1 MKRFTSLL
9 LLLALVIGVFA
20 VPSRVHADAGDKLVA
35 LTFDDGP
42 GPYTARL
49 LDGLKERGVVVTFFM
64 LGSRAEAYPAIVK
77 RAYEEGHQIAN
88 HSYSHA
94 EMTALGDAAVQNE
107 FSRTADLLYQN
118 SGGAENCIVRLP
130 YGSSSARVRSL
141 IDAPIIV
148 WSVDPVDWKYRNA
161 ATVRQNIASGVF
173 DGAIVLAHDIHSTTV
188 EGALAAIDDLL
199 ARGYEF
205 VTVNELFRRRG
216 VPMENGVEYYSC
228 KPDGSADPGP
238 IPMPEISCS
247 MMNGKI
253 EITIT
258 NTGDAPVYYTT
269 DGSSPAVSGQ
279 VYTEPFLVT
288 ANTTIRAFA
297 AYYFNGGRSREAVLD
312 LTVPQVDPPMLQ
324 ISDDYMILTASD
336 PYVQIHYNFT
346 GMPADSS
353 DPLYT
358 SAVRLDRD
366 VIISACCTADGW
378 ADSDQVTG
386 WSSPLGNFFL
396 DIRPGFW
403 YSDGIDY
410 TASRG
415 ILQGKAAGIFG
426 AEDLLNRGQLAAV
439 LYRWAGE
446 PGWTAEAPFRDVLP
460 THYFASAVNWAYEAG
475 LVAGKAPD
483 RFDPDGTVTREELA
497 AFVQR
502 YLAWQGA
509 ALPAEPESV
518 FADEAKIAGWAKNAA
533 DTMRSLGLLVGDT
546 HGNFNPKKKCSRA
559 EIAVLIS
566 RADTLIPLTE
576 PAGGIL
582 P

>member
-1 MKRFTSLL
+1 MKRLTSLIIL
-9 LLLALVIGVFA
+9 FALVIGVF
-20 VPSRVHADAGDKLVA
+20 VLPSRVNADAGDKLVA

-94 EMTALGDAAVQNE
+94 EMTALGDSAIQNE
-107 FSRTADLLYQN
+107 FSRTADLLYQK
-118 SGGAENCIVRLP
+118 SGGAADCIVRLP

-141 IDAPIIV
+141 ISAPIIV

-161 ATVRQNIASGVF
+161 ATVRQNITSDVF

-188 EGALAAIDDLL
+188 DGALAAIDDLL

-216 VPMENGVEYYSC
+216 IPMENGVEYYSC
-228 KPDGSADPGP
+228 KPGGSTDPGP
-238 IPMPEISCS
+238 IPMPEIFSS
-247 MMNGKI
+247 IRNGKI
-253 EITIT
+253 EITLLS
-258 NTGDAPVYYTT
+258 TGDAPIYYTT

-279 VYTEPFLVT
+279 IYTEPFLVP

-297 AYYFNGGRSREAVLD
+297 AYSFNGGRSREAVLE
-312 LTVPQVDPPMLQ
+312 LTLPQAAAPILQ
-324 ISDDYMILTASD
+324 ISDDYMILTSPD
-336 PYVQIHYNFT
+336 PYAEIHYNFT
-346 GMPADSS
+346 GKPADSE

-358 SAVRLDRD
+358 SAVPLARD
-366 VIISACCTADGW
+366 VIISVCCTADGY
-378 ADSDQVTG
+378 ADSNQITG
-386 WSSPLGNFFL
+386 WYSPLGNFFL
-396 DIRPGFW
+396 DIRPGSW

-410 TASRG
+410 AAAKG
-415 ILQGKAAGIFG
+415 ILQGKAAGVFS
-426 AEDLLNRGQLAAV
+426 AEDLLNRGQMAAV

-460 THYFASAVNWAYEAG
+460 THYFAAAVNWAYENG

-497 AFVQR
+497 AFVQ
-502 YLAWQGA
+502 
-509 ALPAEPESV
+509 
-518 FADEAKIAGWAKNAA
+518 
-533 DTMRSLGLLVGDT
+533 
-546 HGNFNPKKKCSRA
+546 
-559 EIAVLIS
+559 
-566 RADTLIPLTE
+566 
-576 PAGGIL
+576 
-582 P
+582 